1 MDSYIS
7 LAKKTVE
14 NYVRLGKTIEPP
26 KELPKEMLL
35 KKAGVFVSIH
45 KKSTNHRL
53 RTTAVDRGQSTVD
66 QLRGCIGTFLPT
78 KENIAYEI
86 ISNAISAASKDT
98 RFTPIEEKELK
109 YLSYSIDILTK
120 PEPVSRSE
128 DLHPQK
134 YGILVKSENGKT
146 GLLLP
151 DLEGV
156 DTTEKQLA
164 IACTKAGINPKEE
177 KISIFRFEV
186 ERHKK

>member
-1 MDSYIS
+1 MDAYLA

-14 NYVRLGKTIEPP
+14 TYIKTGKIIDPP
-26 KELPKEMLL
+26 KNLPEEMLL
-35 KKAGVFVSIH
+35 KKAGTFVSIH
-45 KKSTNHRL
+45 KKSTDFKPG
-53 RTTAVDRGQSTVD
+53 TAAVDRGQPTVD

-86 ISNAISAASKDT
+86 ISNAISACSKDI
-98 RFTPIEEKELK
+98 RFSPIREEELK
-109 YLSYSIDILTK
+109 NLHYSVDILSK
-120 PEPVSRSE
+120 PEPVSKIE
-128 DLHPQK
+128 DLDPKK

-156 DTTEKQLA
+156 DRTEKQLA
-164 IACTKAGINPKEE
+164 IACTKAGINPKEG

-186 ERHKK
+186 ERHKE